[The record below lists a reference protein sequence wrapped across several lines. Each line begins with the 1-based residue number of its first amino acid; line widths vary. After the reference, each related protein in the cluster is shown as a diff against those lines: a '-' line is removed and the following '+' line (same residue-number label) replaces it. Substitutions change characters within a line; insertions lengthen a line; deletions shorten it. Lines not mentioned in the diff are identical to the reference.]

1 MRILSLQQVIKLHDD
16 LIQAFGGTSDIH
28 DIRLLESALAAP
40 FQTFDG
46 EDLYPSLQ
54 AKAAQLGFGIAAN
67 HAFQDGNKR
76 TGAHAMLVFLAL
88 NGIELSY
95 TQEELASTFWAVA
108 DGKMDSAALLQWV
121 IAHEI

>member
-1 MRILSLQQVIKLHDD
+1 MRIL
-16 LIQAFGGTSDIH
+16 
-28 DIRLLESALAAP
+28 
-40 FQTFDG
+40 
-46 EDLYPSLQ
+46 SLQ

-67 HAFQDGNKR
+67 HAFQDGN
-76 TGAHAMLVFLAL
+76 AHVMLVFLAL

>member
-16 LIQAFGGTSDIH
+16 LIQAFGGASDIH
-28 DIRLLESALAAP
+28 DIRLLASALAAP

-54 AKAAQLGFGIAAN
+54 AKAAQLGFGIDAN

-108 DGKMDSAALLQWV
+108 DGKMDSAALLQWM

>member
-1 MRILSLQQVIKLHDD
+1 MRIL
-16 LIQAFGGTSDIH
+16 
-28 DIRLLESALAAP
+28 
-40 FQTFDG
+40 
-46 EDLYPSLQ
+46 SLQ

-76 TGAHAMLVFLAL
+76 TGAHVMLVFLAL

-108 DGKMDSAALLQWV
+108 DGKMDSAALLHWV

>member
-76 TGAHAMLVFLAL
+76 TGAHRNAGLLGAQWHRAIVHPRGIGQYFLGSRRWK
-88 NGIELSY
+88 NGQCRPS
-95 TQEELASTFWAVA
+95 SMG
-108 DGKMDSAALLQWV
+108 DRP
-121 IAHEI
+121 

>member
-1 MRILSLQQVIKLHDD
+1 
-16 LIQAFGGTSDIH
+16 
-28 DIRLLESALAAP
+28 
-40 FQTFDG
+40 
-46 EDLYPSLQ
+46 
-54 AKAAQLGFGIAAN
+54 
-67 HAFQDGNKR
+67 
-76 TGAHAMLVFLAL
+76 MLVFLAL